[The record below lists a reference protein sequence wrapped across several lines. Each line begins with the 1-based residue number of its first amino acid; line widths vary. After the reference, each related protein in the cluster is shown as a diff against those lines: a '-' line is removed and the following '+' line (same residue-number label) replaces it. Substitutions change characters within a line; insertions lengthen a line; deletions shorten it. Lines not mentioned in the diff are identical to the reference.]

1 MTSYIKKVAGGTT
14 ILESAFAIY
23 TTWIWNSPGGCPS
36 GGCVAPQLGW
46 AVPGLVVVLAF
57 ALLAVGAFGF
67 WGASIAYPVGA
78 GLSAVFLALLGYLA
92 YLYVGYPSLGG
103 VFYHYALGVVLAAL
117 GIGLNLL
124 GLRDR
129 NALSEQANPMN
140 LPVFG

>member
-1 MTSYIKKVAGGTT
+1 MTSPIKKVAGGAT

-23 TTWIWNSPGGCPS
+23 TTWIRNAPGGCPS
-36 GGCVAPQLGW
+36 GGCVAPGLGW
-46 AVPGLVVVLAF
+46 AVPGLIVVLAF

-78 GLSAVFLALLGYLA
+78 GLSAAFLALLGYIAHLN
-92 YLYVGYPSLGG
+92 VGDLSPGDI
-103 VFYHYALGVVLAAL
+103 FYHYALGVVLAAL
-117 GIGLNLL
+117 GVGLNLL
-124 GLRDR
+124 GMRDR